1 MYFIRTQDI
10 DITDTV
16 ICNIPKVVTE
26 IRHENL
32 AVG

>member
-1 MYFIRTQDI
+1 MYFIRTQDGDII
-10 DITDTV
+10 DTI
-16 ICNIPKVVTE
+16 ICNIPKIVTE